1 MMYGVKGTGVQSLV
15 ESLIESLVKSLVK
28 SLDTSVINEP
38 MSH

>member
-15 ESLIESLVKSLVK
+15 ESLIESLVKSL
-28 SLDTSVINEP
+28 DTSVINEP